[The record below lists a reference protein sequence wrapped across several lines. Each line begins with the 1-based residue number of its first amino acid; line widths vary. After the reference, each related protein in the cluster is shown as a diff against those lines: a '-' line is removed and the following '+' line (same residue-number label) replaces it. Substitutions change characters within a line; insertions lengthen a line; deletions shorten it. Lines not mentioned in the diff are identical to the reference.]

1 MKKKSSISIYNY
13 ELTNMQDNSI
23 YFLWIIFWYTMEN
36 YRFPKKAMRRNNFR
50 RQAGKGL
57 HPLGYPENLPVKI
70 GKGGEKGGSGKGS
83 PEGKT

>member
-1 MKKKSSISIYNY
+1 
-13 ELTNMQDNSI
+13 
-23 YFLWIIFWYTMEN
+23 MEN

-50 RQAGKGL
+50 RQAGKDLSFLGL
-57 HPLGYPENLPVKI
+57 QKDLPVKI